1 MVRGRGDVAGR
12 DRGAEDGLRTGA
24 ERRIA
29 TAPRSQK
36 KTAAAYSGS
45 IVSGEY
51 ADGNIR
57 GIVFIA
63 GKRGSGKS
71 FLQLKEL
78 ERVKL
83 RRLVFDTLGQ
93 YGYAAGYQVFH
104 NPGPLREMLK
114 SKLSGTEIVAR
125 SIHRI
130 DPAQARF
137 SILYQPL
144 GGDLNEHFEA
154 VTSLALAYGKNGP
167 GLIYAVDEV
176 DKFCSAS
183 FVPKSLKDLINYGRH
198 RKISM
203 ICTSRRPAQVAR
215 ELTSQCAEIRCFRTT
230 EPRDI
235 RYFADIMGD
244 TAANKLPTLGE
255 YQYLKWT
262 DDCAEPE
269 ICGGKI

>member
-1 MVRGRGDVAGR
+1 VAGR
-12 DRGAEDGLRTGA
+12 DRRTEDGNRASDQRG
-24 ERRIA
+24 IA

-51 ADGNIR
+51 GDGNIR

-78 ERVKL
+78 ERCKL

-93 YGYAAGYQVFH
+93 YGTQRGYVVFH
-104 NPGPLREMLK
+104 NPGPLREYLK
-114 SKLSGTEIVAR
+114 QRLHASCAF
-125 SIHRI
+125 
-130 DPAQARF
+130 A
-137 SILYQPL
+137 ILYQPL
-144 GGDLNEHFEA
+144 GGDLNKHFEA
-154 VTSLALAYGKNGP
+154 VTFLALSYGKNGP

-183 FVPKSLKDLINYGRH
+183 FVPQSLKDLINYGRH